1 MSTATPNSLHLP
13 SQPRRAHPGWLPWT
27 GALLLLALGSAS
39 VRAQDP
45 PDSAYLPITGTRM
58 AEATH
63 QLRQIIDTTLKKFE
77 DSARQRP
84 GGTFKLLCDFNP
96 EGLPSASTQF
106 GASYDLAKTL
116 RSLRDRDVRVIGY
129 VHGDVSKHSVLPVL
143 ACTEIVMST
152 DPVAHLGRVA
162 DKDRP
167 LDATERNAY
176 REFAQG
182 RFPLAL
188 IEKMFDSNMIVIR
201 VKPTVKEGDRYRSD
215 DERPRPDGEPVPDLG
230 RGVVANYTFEQALNY
245 GLLQTQRE
253 PLNSLKAALAQY
265 ELPASILYQMPD
277 HPNVWKK
284 VLTGP
289 IDGGMKERI
298 ERFVRRARGQ
308 KANVLLF
315 QLECSDG
322 SSNTAY
328 EIGRFLARLN
338 ENRAG
343 SPVVTIAY
351 VTPKAS
357 NNAAFLAL
365 GCSKIVMQP
374 GAKLGQFD
382 SYLSGNPS
390 VEISIRKNLA
400 DLADT
405 RHHSEV
411 LARGL
416 ADRSL
421 RIRWVTSARG
431 NNLRTFLDEDTY
443 QKEKNSWLS
452 LEVVKPAR
460 EEDAGRYLTL
470 DHLTALRLGLAAA
483 VKEPADSWLDITGVD
498 AADIH
503 EDKDDM
509 LDDLADFLRNPWTRL
524 VLIMVGIACLILEL
538 KMPGVTLP
546 GVIAAVCFVL
556 YFWSHSQL
564 NNQITWLAL
573 LLFLLGLALI
583 ALEVFVIPGFGV
595 TGISGILLVLG
606 SLALVAY
613 GHWPQSSEDWA
624 GLGQQVGPIGIGMLL
639 AICLAF
645 LLARYLPSVPLF
657 NRLMLH
663 PPDETADGLEQ
674 GPGVSYPELAALLG
688 AIGVAATPLRP
699 AGKTKFG
706 EEFVDVVAEGSYIE
720 AGTRVQV
727 IEVEGNRVVVKEV

>member
-1 MSTATPNSLHLP
+1 
-13 SQPRRAHPGWLPWT
+13 
-27 GALLLLALGSAS
+27 LLLALFSAS

-45 PDSAYLPITGTRM
+45 DSSAYLPIAGARI
-58 AEATH
+58 AEAGT

-77 DSARQRP
+77 DNARQRP
-84 GGTFKLLCDFNP
+84 GAAFKLLCDFNP
-96 EGLPSASTQF
+96 DGLPSASTQF
-106 GASYDLAKTL
+106 GACYDLAKTL
-116 RSLRDRDVRVIGY
+116 RSLRDRDVRVIGF
-129 VHGDVSKHSVLPVL
+129 VHGEVARHSVLPVL
-143 ACTEIVMST
+143 ACTEIVMSN
-152 DPVAHLGRVA
+152 DPPARLGRVA
-162 DKDRP
+162 EPGKP
-167 LDATERNAY
+167 LNGTERNAY
-176 REFAQG
+176 KEFAQG

-188 IEKMFDSNMIVIR
+188 VEKMFDPNMIVIK
-201 VKPTVKEGDRYRSD
+201 VKPTMKDGDRYRSSD
-215 DERPRPDGEPVPDLG
+215 DRPRPEGEPVPDLG
-230 RGVVANYTFEQALNY
+230 RGVVAQYTFEQALNF

-253 PLNSLKAALAQY
+253 PLNSLKAVLANY
-265 ELPASILYQMPD
+265 DLPPAILYQMPD

-284 VLTGP
+284 VLAGP

-298 ERFVRRARGQ
+298 DRFVRRARGQ

-322 SSNTAY
+322 SSTTAY

-338 ENRAG
+338 ENRPG
-343 SPVVTIAY
+343 SPIVTIAY

-382 SYLSGNPS
+382 SYLTSNSSIEPS
-390 VEISIRKNLA
+390 LRKNLA
-400 DLADT
+400 ELADT
-405 RHHSEV
+405 MHYPEV
-411 LARGL
+411 LARGM
-416 ADRSL
+416 ADRGL
-421 RIRWVTSARG
+421 RIRWVASAKG

-443 QKEKNSWLS
+443 QREKDRWQA

-470 DHLTALRLGLAAA
+470 DHLTALRLGVAAA
-483 VKEPADSWLDITGVD
+483 VKEPTDSWIDMAGVD

-524 VLIMVGIACLILEL
+524 VLIMVGLACLILEM

-546 GVIAAVCFVL
+546 GVISAVCFVL

-583 ALEVFVIPGFGV
+583 ALEIFVIPGFGV
-595 TGISGILLVLG
+595 TGISGILLLLG

-624 GLGQQVGPIGIGMLL
+624 GLGSQVGPIGIGMLL
-639 AICLAF
+639 AIGLAF
-645 LLARYLPSVPLF
+645 LLARYLPSMPLF

-663 PPDETADGLEQ
+663 PPDEMGDGLDQE
-674 GPGVSYPELAALLG
+674 PGVTYPELAALLG

-706 EEFVDVVAEGSYIE
+706 EEFIDVVAEGSYIE
-720 AGTRVQV
+720 PGTRVQV
-727 IEVEGNRVVVKEV
+727 IEVEGNRVVVKEI